1 MKKIYEVRVY
11 TVDACNGWNNG
22 HYAAGYTLDANKA
35 EELKNRTMVALLAK
49 DYWWMD
55 TARDGAGEPDVRVV
69 ELGEVWE

>member
-1 MKKIYEVRVY
+1 MKKLYEVRVN
-11 TVDACNGWNNG
+11 TVEATTGHRNGYRN
-22 HYAAGYTLDANKA
+22 AGYTLNAERA

-55 TARDGAGEPDVRVV
+55 TAKNALGEPDVVVV